1 MRYRKEDNHLNNE
14 YIEYMN
20 EEEIELEW
28 LENGE
33 EGSVIDELVELL

>member
-1 MRYRKEDNHLNNE
+1 MDNNLGNE

-28 LENGE
+28 VEDE
-33 EGSVIDELVELL
+33 EEEVSVIDELVSLVE